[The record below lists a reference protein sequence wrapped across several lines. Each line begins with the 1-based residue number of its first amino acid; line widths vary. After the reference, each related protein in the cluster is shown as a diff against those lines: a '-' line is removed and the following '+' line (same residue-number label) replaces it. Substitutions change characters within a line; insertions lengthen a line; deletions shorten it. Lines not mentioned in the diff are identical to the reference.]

1 MPPERIVLH
10 GNNKSSEE
18 LALAVQNGVT
28 VVVDN
33 WHDITLLQELAQG
46 RTEPVALMLRFTPGI
61 ECHTHEYIR
70 TGHLDSKFGFDPDQL
85 EQVLTHLA
93 GCRWAWCRGSMPIS
107 AHRFLK
113 WNPTATWRLSWLM
126 PWCWPGAWDMN
137 PRSQCRRWSGD
148 PLCGLR

>member
-46 RTEPVALMLRFTPGI
+46 RT
-61 ECHTHEYIR
+61 
-70 TGHLDSKFGFDPDQL
+70 S
-85 EQVLTHLA
+85 
-93 GCRWAWCRGSMPIS
+93 RWR
-107 AHRFLK
+107 
-113 WNPTATWRLSWLM
+113 
-126 PWCWPGAWDMN
+126 
-137 PRSQCRRWSGD
+137 
-148 PLCGLR
+148 